1 MLLTIHYVLLTVYI
15 FCQLVWHSIRIYP
28 YLTWYLSGVLE
39 DYQDISNS
47 EFIHD
52 TLLTRKPAGDDLFVG
67 VMIWLVL
74 SPMLLV
80 VTPYSMFF
88 VIPLAITL
96 LVLRSIRGKN
106 MEKIKMWQELKR

>member
-15 FCQLVWHSIRIYP
+15 FCQLVWHSIRTYS

-39 DYQDISNS
+39 DYQDISTGK
-47 EFIHD
+47 FIHD
-52 TLLTRKPAGDDLFVG
+52 TLLTRKPAFSDLFFG
-67 VMIWLVL
+67 VMFWLVL

-80 VTPYSMFF
+80 VTPYSMLF

-96 LVLRSIRGKN
+96 LVLRSIRAKN
-106 MEKIKMWQELKR
+106 MKKMKMWQELKQ